1 MKRIVKIAPGVILL
15 SLLLALPLNYAKGAP
30 SIQSEESIKEEAE
43 KEKEAGKEKEKK
55 KNPEEEKK
63 EKEEKELKV
72 NINDI
77 RKRQEKDEAS
87 IKVRANVFPSSA
99 PEADCTGADKARS
112 RLQEVGDQGGVVI
125 KGDLKID
132 SKNEANVEKNEGSI
146 SNQTSINIT
155 NEIKKR
161 C

>member
-1 MKRIVKIAPGVILL
+1 MDRMAKNMTVGIVLL
-15 SLLLALPLNYAKGAP
+15 SLLLVFPGKHAKGAP
-30 SIQSEESIKEEAE
+30 PIESEESVKEETE
-43 KEKEAGKEKEKK
+43 KEKEKEKEKK
-55 KNPEEEKK
+55 KNPEQEKK
-63 EKEEKELKV
+63 EKEEKELKA
-72 NINDI
+72 NISDL

-87 IKVRANVFPSSA
+87 IRVRANVFPATS

-112 RLQEVGDQGGVVI
+112 RLDGVGDQGGVVI

-132 SKNEANVEKNEGSI
+132 AKNEANVEKNEGTI
-146 SNQTSINIT
+146 TSETKINIT